1 MWKKSILSQYNS
13 QNKQSE
19 MDISTSGAS
28 NGEGYDSPVFHVL
41 LYFGSIRI
49 YILTSGRLEVVPN
62 ETN

>member
-28 NGEGYDSPVFHVL
+28 SGEGYDSPVFHVPQ
-41 LYFGSIRI
+41 SKSVSPTKPSVSAQNIK
-49 YILTSGRLEVVPN
+49 
-62 ETN
+62 